1 MDTEAD
7 RAASDTGGR
16 APEAGPQARRWLAVL
31 WPAFL
36 AAAALEGV
44 VFAWVDPEAITV
56 LDGALGL
63 SRTAVYSLAFF
74 VFWAISAAAAALA
87 VWLATG
93 QPPRQAPAAR

>member
-1 MDTEAD
+1 MGTDAD
-7 RAASDTGGR
+7 RFAAGTAGR
-16 APEAGPQARRWLAVL
+16 APEPGPQARRWLAVL

-36 AAAALEGV
+36 AAAVLELV
-44 VFAWVDPEAITV
+44 VFAWVDPEAMTA

-74 VFWAISAAAAALA
+74 VFWAISAAAAAMA

-93 QPPRQAPAAR
+93 QPPRQAPAGR